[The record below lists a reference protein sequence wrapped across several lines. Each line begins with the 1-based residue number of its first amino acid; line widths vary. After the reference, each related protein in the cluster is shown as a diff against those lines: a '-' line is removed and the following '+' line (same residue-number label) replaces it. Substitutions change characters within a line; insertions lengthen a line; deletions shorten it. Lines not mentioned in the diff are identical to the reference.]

1 MKVGAWAPVQDLSAA
16 AGNRLYHTDAGTPK
30 ITTPFVNPPHYFE
43 MTFNAEAGRPYRLW
57 IRAKAQ
63 DDFWGNDSV
72 WVQFSDSV
80 NSSGAAVYRIGT
92 TTGTE
97 INLEDC
103 SGCGLSGWGW
113 QDNGWGV
120 GVFGPQIFFQS
131 TGTHTIRV
139 QGREDGISIDQIVL
153 SPGTYLLNSPGAL
166 KNDNTILPASDGG
179 SPPQP
184 VPTVTS
190 VSPNSGPTSGGT
202 SVTITGTN
210 FALGATVKFDSNA
223 ATNVSVANSTTITA
237 VVPAHAAGTVNVVV
251 TNATGLS
258 GTLTSG
264 YTYTAPASETI
275 FLEDDFNDNSLD
287 LAKWS
292 PNNLFSG
299 FTDSAVP
306 ASELN
311 QRLQIGALSLGQSG
325 SHYNGLRSANTY
337 NFTGAYSYVELVQA
351 PASTTKAD
359 AMFTIGR
366 DADNYY
372 RVYVEEGLFI
382 CQSKLGGV
390 KRNLFS
396 SAYNAAVHRY
406 WRIRHDQATGNIV
419 FETASDN
426 PGLAGSW
433 IVRYLETWNAGSV
446 PLTAVTFELKAGT
459 WQAETAAPGTVIF
472 DNLKAARP

>member
-1 MKVGAWAPVQDLSAA
+1 MKVGGWNTVSDLSAA
-16 AGNRLYHTDAGTPK
+16 AGVRLYHTDAGVPK
-30 ITTPFVNPPHYFE
+30 VTTPFVSPPHYFE

-63 DDFWGNDSV
+63 DDFWANDSV

-153 SPGTYLLNSPGAL
+153 SPGTYLNNSPGAL
-166 KNDNTILPASDGG
+166 KNDNTVLPASGG
-179 SPPQP
+179 GPPPQP
-184 VPTVTS
+184 APAVSS
-190 VSPNSGPTSGGT
+190 VSPGSGPTSGGT
-202 SVTITGTN
+202 SVTITGSN
-210 FALGATVKFDSNA
+210 FASGATVTFDSTD
-223 ATNVSVANSTTITA
+223 ATNVNVVSSTTITA
-237 VVPAHAAGTVNVVV
+237 ITPAHAAGSVNV
-251 TNATGLS
+251 TIANPNASS
-258 GTLTSG
+258 GTLPGG
-264 YTYTAPASETI
+264 YTYAAPASETI
-275 FLEDDFNDNSLD
+275 LLADDFNDNSLD

-306 ASELN
+306 ARETS
-311 QRLQIGALSLGQSG
+311 QALQIGALFVGQAN
-325 SHYNGLRSANTY
+325 SHYNGLRSANTF

-351 PASTTKAD
+351 PVSTTKAD

-372 RVYVEEGLFI
+372 RIYVEEGLFI
-382 CQSKLGGV
+382 CQAKIGGA
-390 KRNLFS
+390 KRTLFS
-396 SAYNAAVHRY
+396 SAYSPAVHRY
-406 WRIRHDQATGNIV
+406 WQIRHDQATGNVV
-419 FETASDN
+419 FETASDL
-426 PGLAGSW
+426 GGSW
-433 IVRYLETWNAGSV
+433 LIRYSEQWNAGSV
-446 PLTAVTFELKAGT
+446 PLTAVVFEIKAGT
-459 WQAETAAPGTVIF
+459 WQPESLLPGTVIF
-472 DNLKAARP
+472 DNFKAARP